1 MVASFFGGEEVEII
15 KQEIPKRINAP
26 GTKIIPKGIILHY
39 IGNPGTTARQN
50 ASYFSHVNSQISVH
64 YIVDDTEIIEIIPPE
79 QKSYGTSN
87 KEYNES
93 YIQIEMCHPDASGKV
108 SEATLTNTVWLCR
121 ELMGRFSIHEIIRH
135 YDVTGK
141 QCPLWY
147 VKHPDE
153 WEKLKERIL
162 EEEFTVSQY
171 EEIMKGIERIGE
183 RLDRIEAE
191 TVNRMIYNYVDE
203 NMPEWARG
211 TVQKLMDKGYLRG
224 TEEGLNLDDTMLR
237 ILVILDRARVFGE

>member
-1 MVASFFGGEEVEII
+1 MEII

-26 GTKIIPKGIILHY
+26 GIKIIPKGIILHY

-50 ASYFSHVNSQISVH
+50 ARYFSHVNSQISVH

-93 YIQIEMCHPDASGKV
+93 YIQIEMCHPDESGKI
-108 SEATLTNTVWLCR
+108 SERTLTNTVWLCR
-121 ELMGRFSIHEIIRH
+121 ELMERYRITEIIRH

-171 EEIMKGIERIGE
+171 EELMKGIEKIGE

>member
-1 MVASFFGGEEVEII
+1 MY
-15 KQEIPKRINAP
+15 KR
-26 GTKIIPKGIILHY
+26 
-39 IGNPGTTARQN
+39 Q
-50 ASYFSHVNSQISVH
+50 SYFSHVNSQISVH

-93 YIQIEMCHPDASGKV
+93 YIQIEMCHPDESGKV

-171 EEIMKGIERIGE
+171 EELMKGIEKIGE